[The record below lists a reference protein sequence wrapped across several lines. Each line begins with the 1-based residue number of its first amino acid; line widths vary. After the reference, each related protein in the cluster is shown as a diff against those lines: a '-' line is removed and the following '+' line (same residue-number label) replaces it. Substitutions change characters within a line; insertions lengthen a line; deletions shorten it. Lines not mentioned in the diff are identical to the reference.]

1 MEIEYSNRSVEK
13 AFSNWDV
20 LKRKHGLDLTKQ
32 LKRKIDQLE
41 SMENIDSL
49 MTSGID
55 NPHLLGEDLAGC
67 IGWSVNGRIRLVFDL
82 REGKVEKIDSRIK
95 SKTKICI
102 KGVVDYHGRKNEW
115 IID

>member
-13 AFSNWDV
+13 AFSDWGV
-20 LKRKHGLDLTKQ
+20 LAKKHGLQLTKQ
-32 LKRKIDQLE
+32 LKKRIDQLE
-41 SMENIDSL
+41 AMENVFEL
-49 MTSGID
+49 FGSGID

-67 IGWSVNGRIRLVFDL
+67 AGWSVTGRIRLIFDL
-82 REGKVEKIDSRIK
+82 REGKIEKLDLRVG